1 MNKPVPDPEI
11 PSTRA
16 NSCRLAL
23 YLERLLALGLALLLL
38 RSSFAHL
45 GNPYYFLSTVYSYD
59 ILPIELGKGL
69 ALVLPY
75 MQIVVAGS
83 LLSTWWLREAYVL
96 AIGMFA
102 TFALA
107 QVIVL
112 WNGLEIPCGC
122 FGASESLQVGWV
134 TLLSAAAAGFASAL
148 GLVLT
153 VLRQRKRTTPLLGDL
168 RG

>member
-1 MNKPVPDPEI
+1 
-11 PSTRA
+11 
-16 NSCRLAL
+16 
-23 YLERLLALGLALLLL
+23 
-38 RSSFAHL
+38 
-45 GNPYYFLSTVYSYD
+45 
-59 ILPIELGKGL
+59 
-69 ALVLPY
+69 
-75 MQIVVAGS
+75 VA
-83 LLSTWWLREAYVL
+83 LREAYVL

-112 WNGLEIPCGC
+112 WNGLEILCGC

-153 VLRQRKRTTPLLGDL
+153 VLRQRKQTTPLLGDS
-168 RG
+168 RR